1 LSPFGKIDRTG
12 ITRILSWRPYYYDA
26 IAAEYLGDYRLR
38 ISFAYGKSGMVDF
51 APYIKKGG
59 ILGKLENREDF
70 RKFTVN
76 QELGIITWDGEIDIA
91 PETLYSEA
99 TQEPLPQW
107 VEKAGLK
114 RSA

>member
-1 LSPFGKIDRTG
+1 M
-12 ITRILSWRPYYYDA
+12 YYDA
-26 IAAEYLGDYRLR
+26 VAAEYLGDYKLR
-38 ISFAYGKSGMVDF
+38 ISFADGQSGVVDF
-51 APYIKKGG
+51 ARYIRKGG
-59 ILGKLENREDF
+59 IFSKLENLENFKR
-70 RKFTVN
+70 FTVN
-76 QELGIITWDGEIDIA
+76 QELGVITWDGEIDIA

>member
-1 LSPFGKIDRTG
+1 M
-12 ITRILSWRPYYYDA
+12 YYDA
-26 IAAEYLGDYRLR
+26 IAAEYLGDYKLR
-38 ISFAYGKSGMVDF
+38 VSFADGKSGVVDF
-51 APYIKKGG
+51 GKYIKKGG
-59 ILGKLENREDF
+59 IFNKLADVKNFKRFTINRE
-70 RKFTVN
+70 
-76 QELGIITWDGEIDIA
+76 LGVITWDGEIDIA

>member
-1 LSPFGKIDRTG
+1 M
-12 ITRILSWRPYYYDA
+12 YYDA
-26 IAAEYLGDYRLR
+26 VSAEYLEDYKLK
-38 ISFAYGKSGMVDF
+38 IWFADGKSGIVDF
-51 APYIKKGG
+51 TPYIRKGG
-59 ILGKLENREDF
+59 IFSKLAELENFKR
-70 RKFTVN
+70 FTVN
-76 QELGIITWDGEIDIA
+76 HELGVITWYGEIDIA

>member
-1 LSPFGKIDRTG
+1 M
-12 ITRILSWRPYYYDA
+12 YYDA
-26 IAAEYLGDYRLR
+26 ISAEYLGDYQLKV
-38 ISFAYGKSGMVDF
+38 SFADGKSGVVDF
-51 APYIKKGG
+51 KPYIRKGG
-59 ILGKLENREDF
+59 IF
-70 RKFTVN
+70 RKLADVNNFKRFTVN

-107 VEKAGLK
+107 VEKPGLK

>member
-1 LSPFGKIDRTG
+1 M
-12 ITRILSWRPYYYDA
+12 YYDA
-26 IAAEYLGDYRLR
+26 VSAEYLEGYKLK
-38 ISFAYGKSGMVDF
+38 IWFADGKSGVVDF
-51 APYIKKGG
+51 TNYIRKGG
-59 ILGKLENREDF
+59 IFARLAKLEIFKR
-70 RKFTVN
+70 FTVN
-76 QELGIITWDGEIDIA
+76 QELGVITWFGEIDIA

>member
-1 LSPFGKIDRTG
+1 MALLPM
-12 ITRILSWRPYYYDA
+12 YYDA
-26 IAAEYLGDYRLR
+26 VSAEYLEDYKLK
-38 ISFAYGKSGMVDF
+38 IWFAEGKSGIVDF
-51 APYIKKGG
+51 RRYIRKGG
-59 ILGKLENREDF
+59 IFSKLVELENLKR
-70 RKFTVN
+70 FTVN
-76 QELGIITWDGEIDIA
+76 QELGVITWYGEIDIG